1 MERRIQLRHSPRVC
15 GPRLVQVR
23 GRVLGVARS
32 EGVQQGWG
40 AAAEGHG
47 RPRSRQR
54 QGVPHGQGPAQ
65 PVGLAPLHPVPVEGR
80 LLADEPRLDGVHDPV
95 HRREQRRGPCSV
107 QGADGR
113 EGGLV
118 EESPR
123 TARRVTSC
131 GSVRLMRLRHRV
143 RYQAPDGRLLRSAAG
158 PGVSWPIPP
167 SVWHGTAGSA
177 KGGGGW
183 GSGREHV
190 RQVRNGCGVPQVH
203 VDPQKGS
210 ARGARAFV

>member
-1 MERRIQLRHSPRVC
+1 MERRIQLGHSPRVC
-15 GPRLVQVR
+15 GPRLVQAR
-23 GRVLGVARS
+23 GRVPGVARP

-47 RPRSRQR
+47 GPRSRQP
-54 QGVPHGQGPAQ
+54 QGIPHGQGPVR
-65 PVGLAPLHPVPVEGR
+65 PVGLVPLHPVPVEGR
-80 LLADEPRLDGVHDPV
+80 LRADEPRLDGVHDLV
-95 HRREQRRGPCSV
+95 HRQEQRRGPCSL

-113 EGGLV
+113 AGGLV

-123 TARRVTSC
+123 TARQVTPL
-131 GSVRLMRLRHRV
+131 GSVRLVRLCHRV
-143 RYQAPDGRLLRSAAG
+143 RHQAHDGRQLRFAAG
-158 PGVSWPIPP
+158 PGVSRPIPP
-167 SVWHGTAGSA
+167 SAWHGTAGSA

-190 RQVRNGCGVPQVH
+190 RQVRNGCGVPLVH

-210 ARGARAFV
+210 ARGAPAFV

>member
-1 MERRIQLRHSPRVC
+1 MKGRIQLGHSPRVR

-23 GRVLGVARS
+23 GRVPRVARP

-47 RPRSRQR
+47 RPCSRQP
-54 QGVPHGQGPAQ
+54 QVVPHGQGPAR
-65 PVGLAPLHPVPVEGR
+65 PVGLAPLHPVTVEGR
-80 LLADEPRLDGVHDPV
+80 LRADEPRLDGVHDPV
-95 HRREQRRGPCSV
+95 HYREQRRGPRSV

-123 TARRVTSC
+123 TARQVTPC
-131 GSVRLMRLRHRV
+131 GSVRLVRLRHHV
-143 RYQAPDGRLLRSAAG
+143 HHQAPDGRLLRFAAG
-158 PGVSWPIPP
+158 PCVSRPIPP
-167 SVWHGTAGSA
+167 SAWHGTAGSA

-183 GSGREHV
+183 GLGRKHV

-210 ARGARAFV
+210 ARGARSFV